1 MSLINLAAT
10 CLAPEYPNPY
20 MVRTSIMTEAERN
33 GGIFTGEIAILDL
46 DSVTNPKTTPES
58 ATGTWLGLLLRFFPV
73 IIVGAL
79 TGFSAGDESSPLQR
93 GFIMAWFV
101 VGIAAGIWGWALV
114 GTVLKDSWAWL
125 YTLIALLPV
134 AAPAI
139 GGFVVVGR
147 MLGEY
152 GICTYLR

>member
-10 CLAPEYPNPY
+10 CLAPEYPNLY

-79 TGFSAGDESSPLQR
+79 TGFSAGDEGSPLQR

-101 VGIAAGIWGWALV
+101 VGIALGSGAGRLWGL
-114 GTVLKDSWAWL
+114 S
-125 YTLIALLPV
+125 
-134 AAPAI
+134 
-139 GGFVVVGR
+139 
-147 MLGEY
+147 
-152 GICTYLR
+152 